1 MAAIAL
7 PRVGSG
13 PRLVVSLLIGVLVA
27 FLLFFAMKFMVSIGE
42 RASHRDTD
50 LSGVDFIRFKE
61 DEQVQLKKRVK
72 RPPPPKKPPPP
83 PKLQVQKVDRPKPQ
97 ELKMRMPKV
106 DPPLRFGSGPF
117 IGGYTG
123 DPSAD
128 GEAQPIVRIQPQYP
142 QDARLKG
149 IEGYVVVEFVVTK
162 DGTVRNPTIVDADPA
177 RIFNRAALRAV
188 GRWKYK
194 PLVVDGVAKERTV
207 RYTMKFTLQGEE
219 SF

>member
-1 MAAIAL
+1 MA
-7 PRVGSG
+7 
-13 PRLVVSLLIGVLVA
+13 PRLALSLLVGVFVA
-27 FLLFFAMKFMVSIGE
+27 FMLFFAMKFMVSIGE
-42 RASHRDTD
+42 RSAHKDAD

-61 DEQVQLKKRVK
+61 EEQVQLKKRIK

-97 ELKMRMPKV
+97 ELNMRMPRV

-123 DPSAD
+123 DRNAD
-128 GEAQPIVRIQPQYP
+128 GEATPIVAIAPQYP
-142 QDARLKG
+142 HEARLKG
-149 IEGYVVVEFVVTK
+149 IEGFVILEFTVTK
-162 DGTVRNPTIVDADPA
+162 DGTVRNPTVIDANPA

-194 PLVVDGVAKERTV
+194 PFIVDGKAEERTIHHKMV
-207 RYTMKFTLQGEE
+207 FTLQGEE